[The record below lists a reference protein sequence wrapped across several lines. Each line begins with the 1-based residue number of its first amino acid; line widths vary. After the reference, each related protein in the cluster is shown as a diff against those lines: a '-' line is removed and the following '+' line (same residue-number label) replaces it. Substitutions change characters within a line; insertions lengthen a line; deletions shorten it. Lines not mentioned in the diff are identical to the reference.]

1 MSIRYKIAILFAVL
15 ASFILTAVA
24 LAVYWF
30 SVKERVDFFRLRLKN
45 RAISI
50 AQIAASV
57 SDSNYTIIKK
67 LDATSL
73 TTFADKSVTVIDYRN
88 NILYKHSDISGHNII
103 LSADQIEAAK
113 INTTYF
119 FASDKRTAVAVHYLN
134 EDANLIALMA
144 AYDLDGETY
153 LNDLKNLLLLAVM
166 LSVIVSFITGLF
178 FANTLVNPIGRIIH
192 EVRLISSNNL
202 SRRIPERT
210 TKDELYQLSQTFNEL
225 LDRLQESFIIQR
237 RFISNASHELSTPL
251 TSVSSQLEVA
261 LQKERTVEEYR
272 EVLKSIHEDVKDLH
286 LLTRSLLDIAKT
298 GTEGSIELSPV
309 RIDEVLLKA
318 ASDIQKSNSS
328 CRVSI
333 NFETIPD
340 DEEALTVFG
349 NSNLLYISFKNL
361 MENGCKY
368 SHDQHTIVTTSFSK
382 SVIAVDFQ
390 SNGELIE
397 KEEQPYIFQ
406 PFYRAEKVQHK
417 EGFGLGLTLVKRI
430 LSLHKATIEVSSTK
444 ETGTIFK
451 VQLPAATLLKKI

>member
-24 LAVYWF
+24 LSVYWF
-30 SVKERVDFFRLRLKN
+30 SIKERTDFFRLRLKN
-45 RAISI
+45 RAIST
-50 AQIAASV
+50 AQIASAV
-57 SDSNYTIIKK
+57 TDSNYTIIKK
-67 LDATSL
+67 LDVTSI

-88 NILYKHSDISGHNII
+88 KTLYKYADVSGHEIS
-103 LSADQIEAAK
+103 LTSDQIEEVK
-113 INTTYF
+113 INDTYYF
-119 FASDKRTAVAVHYLN
+119 KSGNRTAVAIHYLTEN
-134 EDANLIALMA
+134 DNLVALVA
-144 AYDLDGETY
+144 AYDQDGEIY
-153 LNDLKNLLLLAVM
+153 LNNLKNLLLIAVM
-166 LSVIVSFITGLF
+166 LSVVVSFVTGLF
-178 FANTLVNPIGRIIH
+178 FANTLVNPIGKIIN

-202 SRRIPERT
+202 SRRIPERG
-210 TKDELYQLSQTFNEL
+210 TKDELHQLGQTFNDL
-225 LDRLQESFIIQR
+225 LNRLQESFIIQR

-261 LQKERTVEEYR
+261 LQKERTGEEYQ

-318 ASDIQKSNSS
+318 ASDVQKSNAS
-328 CRVSI
+328 CQVSI
-333 NFETIPD
+333 NFETIPE
-340 DEEALTVFG
+340 DEDALTVFG

-368 SHDQHTIVTTSFSK
+368 SNDQHTIVTTSFNK
-382 SVIAVDFQ
+382 SVIAVAFQ
-390 SNGELIE
+390 SKGEIIE
-397 KEEQPYIFQ
+397 QEEQQYIFQ
-406 PFYRAEKVQHK
+406 PFYRTEKVQHK

-444 ETGTIFK
+444 HEGTVFT
-451 VQLPAATLLKKI
+451 VHLPAAAALRKI

>member
-30 SVKERVDFFRLRLKN
+30 SIKERTDFFRLRLKN
-45 RAISI
+45 RAIST
-50 AQIAASV
+50 AQIASSV
-57 SDSNYTIIKK
+57 IDSNYTIIKK
-67 LDATSL
+67 LDAASI

-88 NILYKHSDISGHNII
+88 KTLYKHADITGHEIS
-103 LSADQIEAAK
+103 LTSDQIEEVK
-113 INTTYF
+113 INDSYYF
-119 FASDKRTAVAVHYLN
+119 KRGNRTVAAIHYLT
-134 EDANLIALMA
+134 EDDNLVALVA
-144 AYDLDGETY
+144 AYDQDGEIY
-153 LNDLKNLLLLAVM
+153 LNNLKNLLLIAVI
-166 LSVIVSFITGLF
+166 LSVVVSFVTGLF
-178 FANTLVNPIGRIIH
+178 FANTLVKPIRRIIN

-202 SRRIPERT
+202 SRRIPERR
-210 TKDELYQLSQTFNEL
+210 TKDELYQLGQTFNDL
-225 LDRLQESFIIQR
+225 LNRLQESFIIQR

-261 LQKERTVEEYR
+261 LQKERTSEEYR

-286 LLTRSLLDIAKT
+286 LLTKSLLDIAKT

-318 ASDIQKSNSS
+318 ASDVQKSNASS
-328 CRVSI
+328 QVSI
-333 NFETIPD
+333 NFETIPE
-340 DEEALTVFG
+340 DEDALTVFG

-368 SHDQHTIVTTSFSK
+368 SHDQHTIVTTSFTK
-382 SVIAVDFQ
+382 SVITVAFQ
-390 SNGELIE
+390 SKGELIE

-406 PFYRAEKVQHK
+406 PFYRTEKVQHK